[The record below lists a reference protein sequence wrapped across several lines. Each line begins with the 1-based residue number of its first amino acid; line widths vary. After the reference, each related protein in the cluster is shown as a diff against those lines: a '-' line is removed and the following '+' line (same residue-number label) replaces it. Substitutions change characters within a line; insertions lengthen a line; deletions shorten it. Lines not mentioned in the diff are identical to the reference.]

1 MMNYNEK
8 EHILRKFTNTPLMCA
23 KSYWPKGNLFVKL
36 DGNNIYGGIK
46 SRTAFYMLKEIT
58 GKLPST
64 TNKLNVVESSSGNLA
79 IALHKLSGL
88 FNVNFLCLADKS
100 IPESKRKELHN
111 TGVNIQLVDKGDY
124 PDLRSARIAKAKE
137 IGDKK
142 GWVWANQYANVG
154 NFQGHFETTGPE
166 LWAQTSGAVSWV
178 VCSVGSAGTI
188 CGIGNYLKKR
198 NHNINIV
205 GVEPV
210 GSTSFGGKP
219 GPYISA
225 GSGMREPSELLSRFG
240 DCIDYYSKVTDEAA
254 AIQCNNFFKYEK
266 ISVGITTGHNLAV
279 ATEIASNTDK
289 IVVVISADSGRHYK
303 KEILRL
309 TANFCDLYQ
318 NITPEL
324 IYKRCLSE

>member
-1 MMNYNEK
+1 MNYNEK
-8 EHILRKFTNTPLMCA
+8 KYILRKFINTPLMCA
-23 KSYWPKGNLFVKL
+23 KNYWPKGNLFVKL

-58 GKLPST
+58 DKLPST
-64 TNKLNVVESSSGNLA
+64 ANKLNVVESSSGNLA
-79 IALHKLSGL
+79 IALHKLSDL

-100 IPESKRKELHN
+100 IPESKIKELQN
-111 TGVNIQLVDKGDY
+111 AGVNIQLVDKGNY
-124 PDLRSARIAKAKE
+124 PDLRSARIAKAIK
-137 IGDKK
+137 IGQKK

-154 NFQGHFETTGPE
+154 NFRAHFETTGAE
-166 LWAQTSGAVSWV
+166 LWDQTSGALSYV

-188 CGIGNYLKKR
+188 CGIGNYLKEKK
-198 NHNINIV
+198 HNINIV

-225 GSGMREPSELLSRFG
+225 GAGMRGPSELLSRFG
-240 DCIDYYSKVTDEAA
+240 GCINYYSKVTDESA
-254 AIQCNNFFKYEK
+254 AIQCINFFKYEK

-289 IVVVISADSGRHYK
+289 IVVVVSADSGHHYK
-303 KEILRL
+303 EELKKLRMRTSQSYQFTPEILQIKGEF
-309 TANFCDLYQ
+309 NQ
-318 NITPEL
+318 
-324 IYKRCLSE
+324 